1 MTYAPYSDTD
11 IARWDHLLGGLAN
24 IQSNA
29 SFESLPEIEG
39 MNDMHENQT
48 EETENNEEN

>member
-1 MTYAPYSDTD
+1 MSPPDAIGCIYIWYPKFS
-11 IARWDHLLGGLAN
+11 